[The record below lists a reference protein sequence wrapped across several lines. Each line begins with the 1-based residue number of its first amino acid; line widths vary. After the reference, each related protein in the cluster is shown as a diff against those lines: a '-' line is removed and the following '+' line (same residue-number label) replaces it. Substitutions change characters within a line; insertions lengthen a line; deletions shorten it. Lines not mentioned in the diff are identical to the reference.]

1 MKRTQK
7 VLVSL
12 SGGMDSATLLGI
24 ACQNYEDV
32 EAVGFT
38 YGSKHNEWENECAIQ
53 LANYYQVPF
62 DLIDLSEVMKGFK
75 SNLLKSG
82 GEIPEGHY
90 EHESMALTV
99 VPARNMI
106 FLSILSGLAVSRDI
120 RQIWIGVHKGDHPV
134 YADCRP
140 EFINH
145 MRRAMHEGTDGKVD
159 LYAPFVCIDKKGI
172 LQQGLKI
179 GVPYKI
185 TRTCY
190 KDQPLACGKCGSC
203 TERLEAFA
211 FNKTPDP
218 VEYETEDV

>member
-1 MKRTQK
+1 
-7 VLVSL
+7 
-12 SGGMDSATLLGI
+12 
-24 ACQNYEDV
+24 
-32 EAVGFT
+32 
-38 YGSKHNEWENECAIQ
+38 
-53 LANYYQVPF
+53 
-62 DLIDLSEVMKGFK
+62 
-75 SNLLKSG
+75 
-82 GEIPEGHY
+82 
-90 EHESMALTV
+90 
-99 VPARNMI
+99 
-106 FLSILSGLAVSRDI
+106 
-120 RQIWIGVHKGDHPV
+120 
-134 YADCRP
+134 
-140 EFINH
+140 
-145 MRRAMHEGTDGKVD
+145 VD